1 MGKKSRISA
10 FLTPLTGTTIS
21 QVYHLVVILIDERN
35 QRVMGKLHGISMSVL
50 LKTKLSSPDNVS
62 EWDCCFSELA
72 L

>member
-21 QVYHLVVILIDERN
+21 QVHHLVVILIDERN

-50 LKTKLSSPDNVS
+50 LKTKLYIQNILAS
-62 EWDCCFSELA
+62 E
-72 L
+72 

>member
-10 FLTPLTGTTIS
+10 FLTPLTSTTIS

-50 LKTKLSSPDNVS
+50 LKTKLYIQNILAS
-62 EWDCCFSELA
+62 E
-72 L
+72 